1 MAEIT
6 LLPLIQEAVKTAM
19 RNRDKEIVTTLRM
32 AISELKK
39 EEIDNKVTLDDTF
52 VISILQRMIKQ
63 RKDAA
68 SQFQEANRHELAEKE
83 RNEIAM
89 LSEFLPEQLSNDD
102 LLQIVKEE
110 IITSEASSMKDI
122 GKVMGS
128 LKPKLL
134 GKADMSTVSKLVKEQ
149 LSNNN

>member
-6 LLPLIQEAVKTAM
+6 LLPLIQEAVKAAM

-39 EEIDNKVTLDDTF
+39 EEIDNKVTLDDAF

-68 SQFQEANRHELAEKE
+68 SQFQEANRPELAEKE
-83 RNEIAM
+83 KNEITM

-102 LLQIVKEE
+102 LLQIVKAE
-110 IITSEASSMKDI
+110 IISSEASSMKDI

-134 GKADMSTVSKLVKEQ
+134 GKADMSTVSRLVKEQ
-149 LSNNN
+149 LSQ

>member
-68 SQFQEANRHELAEKE
+68 SQFQEANRPELAEKE
-83 RNEIAM
+83 RNEITM
-89 LSEFLPEQLSNDD
+89 LSDFLPEQLSKDD
-102 LLQIVKEE
+102 LLQIVKAE
-110 IITSEASSMKDI
+110 IISFEASSMKDI

-134 GKADMSTVSKLVKEQ
+134 GKADMSTVSRLVKEQ
-149 LSNNN
+149 LS

>member
-68 SQFQEANRHELAEKE
+68 SQFQEANRPELAEKE
-83 RNEIAM
+83 KNEITM

-102 LLQIVKEE
+102 LLQIVKAE
-110 IITSEASSMKDI
+110 IISSEASSMKDI

-134 GKADMSTVSKLVKEQ
+134 GKADMSTVSRLVKEQ
-149 LSNNN
+149 LSQ

>member
-6 LLPLIQEAVKTAM
+6 LLPLIQEAVKSAM

-39 EEIDNKVTLDDTF
+39 EEIDNKVTLDDPF
-52 VISILQRMIKQ
+52 VISILQKIIKQ

-68 SQFQEANRHELAEKE
+68 SQFQDASRPELAEKE
-83 RNEIAM
+83 RNEITM
-89 LSEFLPEQLSNDD
+89 LSEFLPEQLSKDD

-110 IITSEASSMKDI
+110 IISSEASSMQDI

-134 GKADMSTVSKLVKEQ
+134 GQADMSTVSKLVKDQ
-149 LSNNN
+149 LS

>member
-19 RNRDKEIVTTLRM
+19 RNHDKEIVTTLRM

-39 EEIDNKVTLDDTF
+39 EEIDNKVTLDDSF

-68 SQFQEANRHELAEKE
+68 SQFQEANRPELAKKE
-83 RNEIAM
+83 RNEILM
-89 LSEFLPEQLSNDD
+89 LSEFLPEQMSEED
-102 LLQIVKEE
+102 LMQIVKEE
-110 IITSEASSMKDI
+110 VISSDASSMQDI
-122 GKVMGS
+122 GKIMAS

-134 GKADMSTVSKLVKEQ
+134 GKADMSTVSRLVKEQ
-149 LSNNN
+149 LSQ

>member
-39 EEIDNKVTLDDTF
+39 EEIDNKLTLDDAF

-68 SQFQEANRHELAEKE
+68 SQFQEANRPELAEKE
-83 RNEIAM
+83 RNEITM

-102 LLQIVKEE
+102 LLQVVKTE
-110 IITSEASSMKDI
+110 IISSEARSMKDI

-134 GKADMSTVSKLVKEQ
+134 GKADMSTVSRLVKEQ
-149 LSNNN
+149 LSQ

>member
-1 MAEIT
+1 MADIT

-39 EEIDNKVTLDDTF
+39 EEIDNKVTLDDAF

-68 SQFQEANRHELAEKE
+68 SQFQEANRPELAEKE
-83 RNEIAM
+83 RNEITM

-102 LLQIVKEE
+102 LLPIVKAE
-110 IITSEASSMKDI
+110 IISSEASSMKDI

-134 GKADMSTVSKLVKEQ
+134 GKADMSTVSRLVKEQ
-149 LSNNN
+149 LSQ

>member
-19 RNRDKEIVTTLRM
+19 RNHDKEIVTTLRM

-39 EEIDNKVTLDDTF
+39 EEIDNKVTLDDSF

-68 SQFQEANRHELAEKE
+68 SQFQEANRPELAKKE
-83 RNEIAM
+83 RNEILM
-89 LSEFLPEQLSNDD
+89 LSEFLPEQMSEKD
-102 LLQIVKEE
+102 LLQTVKEE
-110 IITSEASSMKDI
+110 ILSSGASSMQDI
-122 GKVMGS
+122 GKIMGS
-128 LKPKLL
+128 LKAKLL
-134 GKADMSTVSKLVKEQ
+134 GKADMSTVSRLVKEQ
-149 LSNNN
+149 LSQ

>member
-6 LLPLIQEAVKTAM
+6 LLPLIQEAVKSAM

-39 EEIDNKVTLDDTF
+39 EEIDNRVTLDDAF

-68 SQFQEANRHELAEKE
+68 SQFQEANRPELADKE
-83 RNEIAM
+83 RNEITM
-89 LSEFLPEQLSNDD
+89 LSEFLPEQMSEED
-102 LLQIVKEE
+102 LMQVVKEE
-110 IITSEASSMKDI
+110 IISSDASSMQDI

-128 LKPKLL
+128 LKLKLL
-134 GKADMSTVSKLVKEQ
+134 GKADMSTVSRLVKEQ
-149 LSNNN
+149 LSQ

>member
-39 EEIDNKVTLDDTF
+39 EEIDNKVTLEDTL

-68 SQFQEANRHELAEKE
+68 SQFQEANRPELAEKE
-83 RNEIAM
+83 RNEITM

-102 LLQIVKEE
+102 LLPIIKTE
-110 IITSEASSMKDI
+110 IISSEASSMKDI

-134 GKADMSTVSKLVKEQ
+134 GKADMSTVSRLVKEQ
-149 LSNNN
+149 LSQ

>member
-39 EEIDNKVTLDDTF
+39 EEIDNKVTLDDAF

-68 SQFQEANRHELAEKE
+68 YQFQEANRPELAEKE
-83 RNEIAM
+83 RNEITM
-89 LSEFLPEQLSNDD
+89 LSEFLPEQLSNND
-102 LLQIVKEE
+102 LLQIVKAE
-110 IITSEASSMKDI
+110 IISSEASSMKDI

-134 GKADMSTVSKLVKEQ
+134 GKADMSTVSRLVKEQ
-149 LSNNN
+149 LSQ

>member
-19 RNRDKEIVTTLRM
+19 RNRDKEIITTLRM

-83 RNEIAM
+83 RNEIVM
-89 LSEFLPEQLSNDD
+89 LSEFLPEQLSNDE
-102 LLQIVKEE
+102 LLQIVKAE
-110 IITSEASSMKDI
+110 IISSEAGSMKDI

-134 GKADMSTVSKLVKEQ
+134 GKADMSTVSRLVKEQ
-149 LSNNN
+149 LSQ

>member
-39 EEIDNKVTLDDTF
+39 EEIDNKVTLDDAF

-68 SQFQEANRHELAEKE
+68 SQFQEANRPELAEKE
-83 RNEIAM
+83 RNEITM

-102 LLQIVKEE
+102 LLPIIKTE
-110 IITSEASSMKDI
+110 IISSEASSMKDI

-134 GKADMSTVSKLVKEQ
+134 GKADMSTVSRLVKEQ
-149 LSNNN
+149 LSQ

>member
-68 SQFQEANRHELAEKE
+68 SQFQEANR
-83 RNEIAM
+83 
-89 LSEFLPEQLSNDD
+89 PE
-102 LLQIVKEE
+102 
-110 IITSEASSMKDI
+110 
-122 GKVMGS
+122 
-128 LKPKLL
+128 
-134 GKADMSTVSKLVKEQ
+134 
-149 LSNNN
+149 

>member
-6 LLPLIQEAVKTAM
+6 LLPLIQEAVKSAM
-19 RNRDKEIVTTLRM
+19 RNRDKEVVTTLRM

-39 EEIDNKVTLDDTF
+39 EEIDNRITLDDAF

-68 SQFQEANRHELAEKE
+68 SQFQEANRPELADKE
-83 RNEIAM
+83 RNEITM
-89 LSEFLPEQLSNDD
+89 LSEFLPEQMSEED
-102 LLQIVKEE
+102 LMQVVKQE
-110 IITSEASSMKDI
+110 IISSDASSMQDI

-128 LKPKLL
+128 LKLKLL
-134 GKADMSTVSKLVKEQ
+134 GKADMSTVSRLVKEQ
-149 LSNNN
+149 LSQ

>member
-19 RNRDKEIVTTLRM
+19 RNRNKEIVTTLRM

-39 EEIDNKVTLDDTF
+39 EEIDKKVTLDDVF

-68 SQFQEANRHELAEKE
+68 SQFQEANRPELAEKE
-83 RNEIAM
+83 RNEITM
-89 LSEFLPEQLSNDD
+89 LSEFLPEQMSEED

-110 IITSEASSMKDI
+110 IISSNASSMQDI
-122 GKVMGS
+122 GKIMGS
-128 LKPKLL
+128 LKIKLL

-149 LSNNN
+149 LS

>member
-68 SQFQEANRHELAEKE
+68 SQFQEANRPELAEKE
-83 RNEIAM
+83 RNEITM
-89 LSEFLPEQLSNDD
+89 LSDFLPEQLSNDD
-102 LLQIVKEE
+102 LLQIVKAE
-110 IITSEASSMKDI
+110 IISSEASSMKDI
-122 GKVMGS
+122 GKVMGT
-128 LKPKLL
+128 LKPKLI
-134 GKADMSTVSKLVKEQ
+134 GKADMSTVSRLVKEQ
-149 LSNNN
+149 LSQ

>member
-6 LLPLIQEAVKTAM
+6 LLPLIQEAVKAAM

-102 LLQIVKEE
+102 LLQIVKAE
-110 IITSEASSMKDI
+110 IISSEAGSMKDI

-134 GKADMSTVSKLVKEQ
+134 GKADMSTVSRLVKEE
-149 LSNNN
+149 LSQ

>member
-6 LLPLIQEAVKTAM
+6 LLPLIQEAVKAAM

-83 RNEIAM
+83 RNEIVM

-102 LLQIVKEE
+102 LLQIVKAE
-110 IITSEASSMKDI
+110 IISSEAGSMKDI

-134 GKADMSTVSKLVKEQ
+134 GKADMSTVSRLVKEQ
-149 LSNNN
+149 LSQ

>member
-6 LLPLIQEAVKTAM
+6 LLPLIQEAVKSAM

-39 EEIDNKVTLDDTF
+39 EEIDNKVTLDDPF

-68 SQFQEANRHELAEKE
+68 SQFQDANRPELAEKE
-83 RNEIAM
+83 RNEITM
-89 LSEFLPEQLSNDD
+89 LSEFLPEQLSEDD
-102 LLQIVKEE
+102 LLLIVKEE
-110 IITSEASSMKDI
+110 IISSEASSMQDI

-134 GKADMSTVSKLVKEQ
+134 GQADMSTVSKLVKDQ
-149 LSNNN
+149 LS

>member
-6 LLPLIQEAVKTAM
+6 LLPLIQEAVKAAM

-83 RNEIAM
+83 RNEIVM

-102 LLQIVKEE
+102 LLQIVKAE
-110 IITSEASSMKDI
+110 IISSEASSMKDI
-122 GKVMGS
+122 GKVMVS

-134 GKADMSTVSKLVKEQ
+134 GKADMSTVSRLVKEQ
-149 LSNNN
+149 LSQ

>member
-1 MAEIT
+1 MADIT

-68 SQFQEANRHELAEKE
+68 SQFQEANRPELAEKE
-83 RNEIAM
+83 RNEITM

-102 LLQIVKEE
+102 LLQIVKAE
-110 IITSEASSMKDI
+110 IISSEASSMKDI
-122 GKVMGS
+122 GKVMGT
-128 LKPKLL
+128 LKPKLI
-134 GKADMSTVSKLVKEQ
+134 GKADMSTVSRLVKEQ
-149 LSNNN
+149 LSQ

>member
-1 MAEIT
+1 MADIT

-39 EEIDNKVTLDDTF
+39 EEIDNKVALEDTF

-68 SQFQEANRHELAEKE
+68 SQFQEANRPELAEKE
-83 RNEIAM
+83 RNEITM

-102 LLQIVKEE
+102 LLPIVKAE
-110 IITSEASSMKDI
+110 IISSEASSMKDI
-122 GKVMGS
+122 GKVMSS

-149 LSNNN
+149 LSQ

>member
-19 RNRDKEIVTTLRM
+19 RNHDKEIVTTLRM

-39 EEIDNKVTLDDTF
+39 EEIDKKVTLDDVF

-68 SQFQEANRHELAEKE
+68 SQFQEANRPELAEKE
-83 RNEIAM
+83 RNEITM
-89 LSEFLPEQLSNDD
+89 LSEFLPEQMSEED

-110 IITSEASSMKDI
+110 IISSNASSMQDI
-122 GKVMGS
+122 GKIMGS
-128 LKPKLL
+128 LKIKLL

-149 LSNNN
+149 LS

>member
-1 MAEIT
+1 MAEIK

-19 RNRDKEIVTTLRM
+19 RNRDKEIVSTLRM

-39 EEIDNKVTLDDTF
+39 EEIDNKVTLDDAF

-68 SQFQEANRHELAEKE
+68 SQFQEANRPELAEKE
-83 RNEIAM
+83 RNEITL
-89 LSEFLPEQLSNDD
+89 LSEFLPEQLTNDD
-102 LLQIVKEE
+102 LLQIVKAE
-110 IITSEASSMKDI
+110 IISSEASSMKDI

-134 GKADMSTVSKLVKEQ
+134 GKADMSTVSRLVKEQ
-149 LSNNN
+149 LSQ

>member
-19 RNRDKEIVTTLRM
+19 RNHDKEIVTTLRM

-39 EEIDNKVTLDDTF
+39 EEIDNKVTLDDSF

-68 SQFQEANRHELAEKE
+68 SQFQEANRPELAKKE
-83 RNEIAM
+83 RNEILM
-89 LSEFLPEQLSNDD
+89 LSEFLPEQMSEED
-102 LLQIVKEE
+102 LIQIVKEE
-110 IITSEASSMKDI
+110 VISSDASSMQDI
-122 GKVMGS
+122 GKIMGS

-134 GKADMSTVSKLVKEQ
+134 GKADMSTVSRLVKEQ
-149 LSNNN
+149 LSQ

>member
-68 SQFQEANRHELAEKE
+68 SQFQEANRPELAEKE
-83 RNEIAM
+83 RNEITM

-102 LLQIVKEE
+102 LLQIVKAE
-110 IITSEASSMKDI
+110 IISSEASSMKDI

-134 GKADMSTVSKLVKEQ
+134 GKADMSTVSRIVKEQ
-149 LSNNN
+149 LSQ

>member
-6 LLPLIQEAVKTAM
+6 LLPLIQEAVKSAM
-19 RNRDKEIVTTLRM
+19 RNHDKEVVTTLRM

-39 EEIDNKVTLDDTF
+39 EEIDNRISLDDAF

-68 SQFQEANRHELAEKE
+68 SQFQEANRPELADKE
-83 RNEIAM
+83 RNEITM
-89 LSEFLPEQLSNDD
+89 LSEFLPEQMSEED
-102 LLQIVKEE
+102 LMQVVKQE
-110 IITSEASSMKDI
+110 IISSDASSMQDI

-128 LKPKLL
+128 LKLKLL
-134 GKADMSTVSKLVKEQ
+134 GKADMSTVSRLVKEQ
-149 LSNNN
+149 LSQ

>member
-19 RNRDKEIVTTLRM
+19 KNRDKEIVTTLRM

-102 LLQIVKEE
+102 LLQIVKAE
-110 IITSEASSMKDI
+110 IISSEAGSMKDI

-134 GKADMSTVSKLVKEQ
+134 GKADMSTVSRLVKEQ
-149 LSNNN
+149 LSQ

>member
-39 EEIDNKVTLDDTF
+39 EEIDNKITLDDTF
-52 VISILQRMIKQ
+52 VVSILQRMIKQ

-68 SQFQEANRHELAEKE
+68 SQFQEANRPELAEKE
-83 RNEIAM
+83 RNEITM
-89 LSEFLPEQLSNDD
+89 LSDFLPEQLSNDD
-102 LLQIVKEE
+102 LLQIVKAE
-110 IITSEASSMKDI
+110 IISFEASSMKDI

-134 GKADMSTVSKLVKEQ
+134 GKADMSTVSRLVKEQ
-149 LSNNN
+149 LS

>member
-68 SQFQEANRHELAEKE
+68 SQFEEANRSELAEKE
-83 RNEIAM
+83 RNEITM
-89 LSEFLPEQLSNDD
+89 LSDFLPEQLSNDD
-102 LLQIVKEE
+102 LLQIVKAE
-110 IITSEASSMKDI
+110 IISSEASSMKDI

-134 GKADMSTVSKLVKEQ
+134 GKADMSTVSRLVKEQ
-149 LSNNN
+149 LSQ

>member
-68 SQFQEANRHELAEKE
+68 SQFQEANRPELAEKE
-83 RNEIAM
+83 RNEITM

-102 LLQIVKEE
+102 LLPIVKAE
-110 IITSEASSMKDI
+110 IISSEASSMKDI

-149 LSNNN
+149 LSQ

>member
-1 MAEIT
+1 MVEIT

-19 RNRDKEIVTTLRM
+19 RNHDKEIVTTLRM

-39 EEIDNKVTLDDTF
+39 EEIDNKITLDDSF

-68 SQFQEANRHELAEKE
+68 SQFQEANRPELAKKE
-83 RNEIAM
+83 RNEILM
-89 LSEFLPEQLSNDD
+89 LSEFLPEQMSEED
-102 LLQIVKEE
+102 LIQIVKEE
-110 IITSEASSMKDI
+110 VISSDASSMQDI
-122 GKVMGS
+122 GKIMGS

-134 GKADMSTVSKLVKEQ
+134 GKADMSTVSRLVKEQ
-149 LSNNN
+149 LSQ

>member
-6 LLPLIQEAVKTAM
+6 LLPLIQEAVKAAM

-68 SQFQEANRHELAEKE
+68 SQYQEANRPELAEKE
-83 RNEIAM
+83 RNEITM
-89 LSEFLPEQLSNDD
+89 LSDFLPEQLSKDD
-102 LLQIVKEE
+102 LLQIVKAE
-110 IITSEASSMKDI
+110 IISFEASSMKDI

-134 GKADMSTVSKLVKEQ
+134 GKADMSTVSRLVKEQ
-149 LSNNN
+149 LS

>member
-6 LLPLIQEAVKTAM
+6 LLPLIQEAVKSAM
-19 RNRDKEIVTTLRM
+19 RSHDKEIVTTLRM

-39 EEIDNKVTLDDTF
+39 EEIDNKVALDDPF

-68 SQFQEANRHELAEKE
+68 SQFQDANRPELAEKE
-83 RNEIAM
+83 RNEITM
-89 LSEFLPEQLSNDD
+89 LSEFLPEQMSEED
-102 LLQIVKEE
+102 LMQIVKEE
-110 IITSEASSMKDI
+110 IISSDASSMQDI
-122 GKVMGS
+122 GKIMGS

-134 GKADMSTVSKLVKEQ
+134 GKADMSTVSRLVKDQ
-149 LSNNN
+149 LSQ

>member
-102 LLQIVKEE
+102 LLQIIKEE

-134 GKADMSTVSKLVKEQ
+134 GKADMSTVSRLVKEQ
-149 LSNNN
+149 LSQ